1 MGDGAGAR
9 AGEAELINPSMKKKQ
24 RRVLN
29 PAILCKSRIL
39 GKICHRKCKSSIVV
53 QICITENVCSGFFRF
68 VRNEVKRYVEEDN
81 L

>member
-9 AGEAELINPSMKKKQ
+9 AGEAELIHPSMKAKQ

-39 GKICHRKCKSSIVV
+39 GQICDRKCKSRILV
-53 QICITENVCSGFFRF
+53 QICVTENVWSGSFRF
-68 VRNEVKRYVEEDN
+68 VRNEVKGYVQEDN
-81 L
+81 